1 LGARTTDPTTLALTG
16 MIPVVMVASAVLAL
30 PLCLFLLWLY
40 RRAVVRSMRGGENE
54 AHGALLGTSAPSEA
68 QPSRPLAFVE
78 EEPGIGFARP
88 GGRDLLRRAR
98 TAPWQSAGIYGLAGL
113 AFASVL
119 SIALQ
124 LTADGRL
131 RPLRSALFAWTFAW
145 PLVLVVRRVAASTRA
160 ARLASAAGYFSVL
173 VILGAASARL
183 NPDATLLDLATVWL
197 VTNGPPTLLLQA
209 FLNRRVRAVGPLVIA
224 FVLTALL
231 GSQIAL
237 SAADEQ
243 ARLRLLVEIGS
254 WFRLDAVGVFF
265 AIVLV
270 GAGAF
275 AVVGWAVVAWIRRR
289 YEAGA
294 VTDQS
299 LEIDAVWRVFGF
311 NSAVNLAFHG
321 PAWTLAAVLAV
332 AAHEVVARAG
342 FAVLRRRRP
351 AGSAPGLLVLRVFAL
366 GARSER
372 LFEAVQR
379 HWRHVGSVSV
389 IAGPDL
395 ATSTVEPHE
404 FLDFLTG
411 RLARR
416 FIDGPAALQRRLA
429 ETAPRRDR
437 DGRFRV
443 AEYFCHGR
451 AWRTVFSLL
460 AAQSDAV
467 LMDLRGF
474 SADNPGCVFELQTLV
489 QAVPLGRIVLV
500 HDGTT
505 DRPLLERTARQA
517 WSTRTIT
524 AHDREAA
531 SLRLVRYA
539 RSGDFPRLLE
549 AVCAAAAS

>member
-1 LGARTTDPTTLALTG
+1 LGARTIDPATLALTG
-16 MIPVVMVASAVLAL
+16 LLPFVLIASAILAL

-40 RRAVVRSMRGGENE
+40 RRAVVRSMRGGE
-54 AHGALLGTSAPSEA
+54 ADTGGAPLVRQAPSEPE
-68 QPSRPLAFVE
+68 PSRSLAFVDDE
-78 EEPGIGFARP
+78 AATRLARP
-88 GGRDLLRRAR
+88 EQSRDLLRRAR
-98 TAPWQSAGIYGLAGL
+98 AAPWQAAGVYVLAGL
-113 AFASVL
+113 AFAGVL

-131 RPLRSALFAWTFAW
+131 RPLRSALLAWMLAW
-145 PLVLVVRRVAASTRA
+145 PLVIVVRRVAASTRA
-160 ARLASAAGYFSVL
+160 ARLAVAAAYFSLLTV
-173 VILGAASARL
+173 LGAASALL
-183 NPDATLLDLATVWL
+183 NPDATLLDLVTVWL
-197 VTNGPPTLLLQA
+197 VTNGPPTLLMLA

-224 FVLTALL
+224 FVVTALL
-231 GSQIAL
+231 GSQVAL
-237 SAADEQ
+237 SLASEQ

-254 WFRLDAVGVFF
+254 WFRLGAVGVFL
-265 AIVLV
+265 AILLV
-270 GAGAF
+270 GAAAF
-275 AVVGWAVVAWIRRR
+275 AVVGWAALAWIRRR

-299 LEIDAVWRVFGF
+299 LEIGAVWLVFGL

-321 PAWTLAAVLAV
+321 TAWPLAAALAV

-342 FAVLRRRRP
+342 FALLRRRP
-351 AGSAPGLLVLRVFAL
+351 AARSAPGLLVLRVFAL
-366 GARSER
+366 GVRSER

-379 HWRHVGSVSV
+379 HWRHVGAVSV

-416 FIDGPAALQRRLA
+416 FIDGPAALRERLA
-429 ETAPRRDR
+429 ETTPRRDR

-443 AEYFCHGR
+443 AEYFCHGH
-451 AWRTVFSLL
+451 AWRSVFSFL

-474 SADNPGCVFELQTLV
+474 SPEHAGCAFELQTLV
-489 QAVPLGRIVLV
+489 QAVPLARIVLV

-505 DRPLLERTARQA
+505 DRALLEHTAHQA
-517 WSTRTIT
+517 WSTRPLA
-524 AHDREAA
+524 AHDREAT
-531 SLRLVRYA
+531 SLRLVRY
-539 RSGDFPRLLE
+539 RSSGDFPRLLA
-549 AVCAAAAS
+549 AVCAAAS